1 MKTLAIV
8 LPLLVWTCPL
18 ATETPAPDVPDLI
31 KQAVQQLVAMQESDG
46 AWPYEGVYRVKGEI
60 PIGYRVGGTALVC
73 EALLHGAA
81 AGDSKAQLALARGT
95 EFVLKGLEHP
105 LMQSSRD
112 DRYDVRVWGQ
122 AFALEFLCQM
132 RAADRAGENERQI
145 DASITKLVKHVIIEE
160 LSAGG
165 WNYAT
170 RRAHASFVTAP
181 ITQALLLARTQG
193 EKVPN
198 DLLARCRE
206 VLKKSRLESGAFFYS
221 GTTTSTRRNDRRRA
235 KVPGSIARSP
245 LCESTLLL
253 LGSGSHEAI
262 LNSLNY
268 FHRHWSELEKRR
280 AQAGTHAGDYG
291 IAPYYYYFAHRYAA
305 QAIELLPAS
314 ARDRERRKLHDLVL
328 RTRHPDGTWN
338 DRVFPRSRNY
348 GTAMAVL
355 ALLQDRTPLP
365 PPLQA
370 AAPASTVDPQNPS
383 P

>member
-1 MKTLAIV
+1 MKTFTIV
-8 LPLLVWTCPL
+8 LPMLMLTCPL
-18 ATETPAPDVPDLI
+18 AAEPPAPAAPDLI

-81 AGDSKAQLALARGT
+81 ADDSKAQSALARGT
-95 EFVLKGLEHP
+95 EFVLEGLEHP

-132 RAADRAGENERQI
+132 RAADRAGENKRRI
-145 DASITKLVKHVIIEE
+145 AAAVTKLVKSLIIEE
-160 LSAGG
+160 QSAGG
-165 WNYAT
+165 WNYAN

-181 ITQALLLARTQG
+181 ITQALLLARSQG

-198 DLLARCRE
+198 EVLARCSE
-206 VLKKSRLESGAFFYS
+206 VLQNSRVESGAFFYS
-221 GTTTSTRRNDRRRA
+221 GTATATRRNDRRA

-262 LNSLNY
+262 LTSLNY
-268 FHRHWSELEKRR
+268 FHRHWGELEKRR
-280 AQAGTHAGDYG
+280 AQPGTHAGDYG

-305 QAIELLPAS
+305 QAIELLPSS
-314 ARDRERRKLHDLVL
+314 ARDRERRKLSEVVL
-328 RTRHPDGTWN
+328 RTRQQDGTWN

-348 GTAMAVL
+348 GTAMSVL

-365 PPLQA
+365 PPLGA
-370 AAPASTVDPQNPS
+370 AAPASSVDPKNPS

>member
-1 MKTLAIV
+1 MKTLTLV
-8 LPLLVWTCPL
+8 LTLLVSICPL
-18 ATETPAPDVPDLI
+18 MAETPAPDVPDLL

-73 EALLHGAA
+73 EALLHGASA
-81 AGDSKAQLALARGT
+81 NDSKAQLALVRGT

-112 DRYDVRVWGQ
+112 ERYDVRVWGQ
-122 AFALEFLCQM
+122 AFALEFLCQT
-132 RAADRAGENERQI
+132 RAADRAGDNKQQI
-145 DASITKLVKHVIIEE
+145 DAGITKLVESLIIEE

-165 WNYAT
+165 WNYAS
-170 RRAHASFVTAP
+170 RRAHASFVTGP
-181 ITQALLLARTQG
+181 ITQALLLARSQG

-206 VLKKSRLESGAFFYS
+206 VLQDSRLESGAFFYS
-221 GTTTSTRRNDRRRA
+221 GTSTATRRNDRRA

-280 AQAGTHAGDYG
+280 AQPGTHVGEYG
-291 IAPYYYYFAHRYAA
+291 IAPYYFYFGHRYAA

-314 ARDRERRKLHDLVL
+314 ARDRERRKLRDVVL
-328 RTRHPDGTWN
+328 RTRQQDGTWN

-348 GTAMAVL
+348 GTAMSVL

-365 PPLQA
+365 PPLTA
-370 AAPASTVDPQNPS
+370 AAPASTVDPKNPS

>member
-1 MKTLAIV
+1 MKTLTIV
-8 LPLLVWTCPL
+8 LPLLVWTCSL
-18 ATETPAPDVPDLI
+18 AAETPAPDVPDLI
-31 KQAVQQLVAMQESDG
+31 EQAVQQLVAMQESDG
-46 AWPYEGVYRVKGEI
+46 VWPYEGVYRVKGEI

-73 EALLHGAA
+73 EALLHGASA
-81 AGDSKAQLALARGT
+81 NDRKAQLALARGT
-95 EFVLKGLEHP
+95 EYVLKGLEHP

-122 AFALEFLCQM
+122 AFALEFLCQV
-132 RAADRAGENERQI
+132 RAAERAGDNKQQI
-145 DASITKLVKHVIIEE
+145 DAGITKLVESLIIEE
-160 LSAGG
+160 ISAGG

-181 ITQALLLARTQG
+181 ITQALLLARSQG

-198 DLLARCRE
+198 DLLVRCRE
-206 VLKKSRLESGAFFYS
+206 VLQSSRLESGAFFYS
-221 GTTTSTRRNDRRRA
+221 GTATAARPNDRRA
-235 KVPGSIARSP
+235 MVPGSIARSP

-253 LGSGSHEAI
+253 LGGGSHEAI

-280 AQAGTHAGDYG
+280 AQTGTHAGDFG
-291 IAPYYYYFAHRYAA
+291 IAPYYYYFGHRYAA

-314 ARDRERRKLHDLVL
+314 ARDRERRKLYDVILK
-328 RTRHPDGTWN
+328 TRHQDGTWN
-338 DRVFPRSRNY
+338 DRVFPRSRNF

-365 PPLQA
+365 PPLGA
-370 AAPASTVDPQNPS
+370 AAPASAVDPKNPS

>member
-1 MKTLAIV
+1 MKTLTIV
-8 LPLLVWTCPL
+8 LPLLVLTCPL
-18 ATETPAPDVPDLI
+18 AAETPAPDVPDLI

-73 EALLHGAA
+73 EALLHGASA
-81 AGDSKAQLALARGT
+81 NDSKVQLALARGT

-122 AFALEFLCQM
+122 AFALEFLCQT
-132 RAADRAGENERQI
+132 RAADRAGDNKQQI
-145 DASITKLVKHVIIEE
+145 DAGITKLVESLIIEE
-160 LSAGG
+160 ISAGG
-165 WNYAT
+165 WNYAN

-181 ITQALLLARTQG
+181 ITQALLLARSQG
-193 EKVPN
+193 EKVPS
-198 DLLARCRE
+198 DLLARCRK
-206 VLKKSRLESGAFFYS
+206 VLQDSRLESGAFFYS
-221 GTTTSTRRNDRRRA
+221 GTSTAARRNDRRA

-280 AQAGTHAGDYG
+280 AQPGTHVGQYG
-291 IAPYYYYFAHRYAA
+291 IAPYYFYFGHRYAA

-314 ARDRERRKLHDLVL
+314 ARDRERRKLRGVVL
-328 RTRHPDGTWN
+328 RTRHQDGTWN
-338 DRVFPRSRNY
+338 DRVFSRSRNY

-355 ALLQDRTPLP
+355 ALLQDRAPLP
-365 PPLQA
+365 PPLTA
-370 AAPASTVDPQNPS
+370 TAPASTVDPKNPS